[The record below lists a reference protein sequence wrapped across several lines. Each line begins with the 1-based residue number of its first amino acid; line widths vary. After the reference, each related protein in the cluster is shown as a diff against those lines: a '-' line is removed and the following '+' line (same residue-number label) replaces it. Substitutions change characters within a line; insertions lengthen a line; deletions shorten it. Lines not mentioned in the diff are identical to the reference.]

1 MDEPWMRPAV
11 ADHST
16 ALLHRGSPLAAI
28 PLSKRVFRLQCL
40 SVTSV
45 TAKQFTFQTCPE
57 HVSYTPLWPVR
68 LMRSPGNKK
77 NGIQNINFPTEMNI
91 SSWQLLSQISP
102 DVHAK
107 ADMVPSVRMK
117 VVLSVVLSV
126 VPGQNLCQILFHVH
140 VEIPICEISAAS
152 EQVVDIPHGDFWTLK
167 HQRLGLGLNH
177 WIPLVG
183 IVLYWGLLHDHL
195 ASLPT

>member
-40 SVTSV
+40 SVT
-45 TAKQFTFQTCPE
+45 AKQFTFQTCPE
-57 HVSYTPLWPVR
+57 RVWYTPLWPVR
-68 LMRSPGNKK
+68 LMISPGNKK
-77 NGIQNINFPTEMNI
+77 NGMQNINFPTEMNI

-107 ADMVPSVRMK
+107 ADMVPSVNE
-117 VVLSVVLSV
+117 
-126 VPGQNLCQILFHVH
+126 GGTLCGALCG
-140 VEIPICEISAAS
+140 PWPKPLPNPLPRTRRDTDLRDLCRLRAS
-152 EQVVDIPHGDFWTLK
+152 CWYSTCRFLDIETPKAGI
-167 HQRLGLGLNH
+167 G
-177 WIPLVG
+177 IEPLVG
-183 IVLYWGLLHDHL
+183 IVLYNWGLLHDHL